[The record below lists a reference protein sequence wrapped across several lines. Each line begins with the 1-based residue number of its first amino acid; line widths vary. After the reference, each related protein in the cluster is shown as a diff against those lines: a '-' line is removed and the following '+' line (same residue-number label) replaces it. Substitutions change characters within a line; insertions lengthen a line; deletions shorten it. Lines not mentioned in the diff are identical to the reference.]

1 VICTGAC
8 PNQHLLTLF
17 EHMMPAHQRGR
28 GSAELDRFLLLS
40 ADRLHLGDDVQM
52 KLVILAAAV
61 FFGFYAPASATAILA
76 IWFPDYVVIGADAR
90 EVIKDGPAREISKI
104 SIIDNVIVGEAG

>member
-1 VICTGAC
+1 
-8 PNQHLLTLF
+8 
-17 EHMMPAHQRGR
+17 
-28 GSAELDRFLLLS
+28 
-40 ADRLHLGDDVQM
+40 M